1 MGTARSGDSPW
12 TRERTHR
19 SNVRVHR
26 RVFTGLCLSSAVLA
40 AHAQQSATSASGVLP
55 QVTVIGT
62 TPLPG
67 SGVDLDLVPS
77 NVQTMGT
84 EDLDPNH
91 RADLV
96 PIAAARRL
104 SSVNLANE
112 QGSQYQP
119 DLVYRGF
126 EASPVSG
133 VAQGI
138 AVYQNGTRVNEAL
151 GDAVNWDLIPQF
163 AVRRL
168 TVQSDNPV
176 FGLNAL
182 GGATT
187 LDMKNGFNSSGLD
200 ASLSGGSFGN
210 LTGHAAYGCHTG
222 HFGLYGAMGGISD
235 DGFRYL
241 SPTQLRQ
248 GYADFGYEG
257 ERASLHLAVSA
268 ANNDFGALG
277 PTPVEMLAVDPRSV
291 FTNPQTTH
299 NEMQLVQLNG
309 VYQPSATLLLSAA
322 LYHRHFTQDIVDGNT
337 TDVQPCVNEPGFFCL
352 EGANLYPAD
361 ALYDEN
367 GKQVPASVLPAGAT
381 PGEIDRASTVTQ
393 TNGAAMQATV
403 TARLLGRENHLSIGA
418 SLDDSATHYAASG
431 ELGTLMTSLQILGS
445 GAIIDQGASPSASP
459 PIEEPVAVRPV
470 TRYTGIYFTDTLEV
484 SPALAWTLSGRYN
497 GAELD
502 LHDLRGTALNSSH
515 RYERFNPGT
524 GLTYKIAPGLIA
536 YAGYSES
543 NRAPTAAELSCANP
557 DQPCLLDAF
566 LVSDP
571 ELKQVIARTY
581 ETGLRGPFSP
591 APFGGQ
597 VQWNLGLFRTD
608 LRDDIMLLATRVNG
622 FGYFAN
628 IGNTRRQGIEAGIAF
643 RARGWSL
650 DLSYSLVDATYRESL
665 TVSSNSPA
673 ADAEGNIFV
682 HPGDRLPLTPE
693 HRVTGSIEYAPT
705 PRWSLG
711 LDARYTSS
719 QFLVGDASNQEPPLP
734 SYVVVDL
741 HADYRLARSLQLFVA
756 IDNLFDKT
764 YYTFGSFS
772 ELDHLP
778 PTVHLSDPRTY
789 SPSPPRSVFAGVR
802 LTL

>member
-1 MGTARSGDSPW
+1 M
-12 TRERTHR
+12 
-19 SNVRVHR
+19 
-26 RVFTGLCLSSAVLA
+26 LA
-40 AHAQQSATSASGVLP
+40 APAEQSPAQSPSALP
-55 QVTVIGT
+55 QVTIIGT

-77 NVQTMGT
+77 NVQTMGAD
-84 EDLDPNH
+84 DLDPNH

-126 EASPVSG
+126 EASPISG
-133 VAQGI
+133 VAEGI

-168 TVQSDNPV
+168 TVQSNNPV

-187 LDMKNGFNSSGLD
+187 LEMKNGFDSAGLD

-210 LTGHAAYGCHTG
+210 LTGHAAYGAHG
-222 HFGLYGAMGGISD
+222 DHFGFFGAVGGISD

-241 SPTQLRQ
+241 SPTHLRQ
-248 GYADFGYEG
+248 GYADFGYESD
-257 ERASLHLAVSA
+257 RVSLHLSVSA

-277 PTPVEMLAVDPRSV
+277 PTPVQLLAIDPRAI
-291 FTNPQTTH
+291 FTSPQTTH
-299 NEMQLVQLNG
+299 NEMQLLQINAA
-309 VYQPSATLLLSAA
+309 YQASDTLLLSAA
-322 LYHRHFTQDIVDGNT
+322 LYHRHFTQEIVDGNT
-337 TDVQPCVNEPGFFCL
+337 TDVQACANDPSFFCL
-352 EGANLYPAD
+352 EGANLYPTD
-361 ALYDEN
+361 VLYDEN
-367 GKQVPASVLPAGAT
+367 GNQVPASVLPAGAT
-381 PGEIDRASTVTQ
+381 PGEIDRASTATE
-393 TNGAAMQATV
+393 TNGGTLQAAL
-403 TARLLGRENHLSIGA
+403 TAPLLGRDNHLSVGA
-418 SLDDSATHYAASG
+418 SIDDSETHYAAVG
-431 ELGTLMTSLQILGS
+431 ELGTLMPSLEVVGS
-445 GAIIDQGASPSASP
+445 GTIIDQGASPSASP
-459 PIEEPVAVRPV
+459 PIEEPVGVRPV
-470 TRYTGIYFTDTLEV
+470 THYTGIYFTDTLEL

-497 GAELD
+497 RAEID
-502 LHDLRGTALNSSH
+502 LHDLRGTALNASH
-515 RYERFNPGT
+515 SYSRFNPGT
-524 GLTYKIAPGLIA
+524 GLAYKLTPSLTA

-566 LVSDP
+566 LVADP
-571 ELKQVIARTY
+571 DLKQVVARTY
-581 ETGLRGPFSP
+581 EAGLRGQFPE
-591 APFGGQ
+591 ARLGGR

-608 LRDDIMLLATRVNG
+608 LSDDIMLLATPVNG

-628 IGNTRRQGIEAGIAF
+628 VGSTRRQGIETGISF
-643 RARGWSL
+643 RGRAWSI

-673 ADAEGNIFV
+673 ADADGNIFV
-682 HPGDRLPLTPE
+682 HPGDRIPLTPE
-693 HRVTGSIEYAPT
+693 HRVTASIGYAPT
-705 PRWSLG
+705 QRWSLG

-734 SYVVVDL
+734 DYAVVDL
-741 HADYRLARSLQLFVA
+741 HGDYRLSRSLQLFVS

-764 YYTFGSFS
+764 YYTFGSFA
-772 ELDHLP
+772 ELDGLP
-778 PTVHLSDPRTY
+778 PSVNLTDPRTY
-789 SPSPPRSVFAGVR
+789 SPSPPRSFFAGVR